1 RLSFVDKLH
10 ACKKCETSFIR
21 RSHLDIHMRTHI
33 EDARR
38 LSAIEAG
45 MHQDD
50 DASSPVVQ
58 EDIKKQ
64 STNEESVTRRSLPH
78 DDATKSRAKVATAQ
92 DK

>member
-1 RLSFVDKLH
+1 
-10 ACKKCETSFIR
+10 
-21 RSHLDIHMRTHI
+21 MRTHI

-92 DK
+92 DKVRNSFFPKW